1 MAKSNNNT
9 IEYLGIWEKI
19 KTLGFNYLEFGV
31 IEKEAD
37 VLNVAL
43 FGMTAKQWR
52 EANPES
58 KGNQQMKI
66 LIEAENRKL
75 LK

>member
-43 FGMTAKQWR
+43 FGMTSKQWR

>member
-19 KTLGFNYLEFGV
+19 KNFDFNYPEFGV

-43 FGMTAKQWR
+43 FGMTSKQWR